1 MWLNIHYIWNPKIPE
16 NSKTSIY
23 YAQDSLIW
31 SSGNYLRAAGSG
43 GKRDKTDRWGKGELS
58 TVWGNNCMVNTAPV
72 AESIPVQ
79 SSWQVGGGGGWWC
92 FHTGCS
98 ASDWERGSAPPNL
111 FSWFCGNIIGDKNHF
126 RSLSIETQK
135 YDCSKLDPKGG
146 QTCGAAGISWLVCP
160 KSFFGFFCRLGASP
174 RNLVIATFKPPAWPN
189 HKHNNS
195 ILQCL
200 MKTLSNPH
208 CPHR

>member
-1 MWLNIHYIWNPKIPE
+1 MGVGDGVSTQGVWLLIGKEVLRLLTSFHDFVEILWGTRITSAHCQLRSKIM
-16 NSKTSIY
+16 I
-23 YAQDSLIW
+23 AVSL
-31 SSGNYLRAAGSG
+31 
-43 GKRDKTDRWGKGELS
+43 
-58 TVWGNNCMVNTAPV
+58 
-72 AESIPVQ
+72 
-79 SSWQVGGGGGWWC
+79 
-92 FHTGCS
+92 
-98 ASDWERGSAPPNL
+98 
-111 FSWFCGNIIGDKNHF
+111 
-126 RSLSIETQK
+126 TQK
-135 YDCSKLDPKGG
+135 E

-208 CPHR
+208 CPQKIFSLLFVAPAC

>member
-79 SSWQVGGGGGWWC
+79 SSWQVGGGWVVGVGDGVSTRGVRLLIGKER
-92 FHTGCS
+92 FCS
-98 ASDWERGSAPPNL
+98 SSP
-111 FSWFCGNIIGDKNHF
+111 FSWFCGNIMGTRITSAHCQLRRKSMIAV
-126 RSLSIETQK
+126 SLSQK
-135 YDCSKLDPKGG
+135 EVRPVEQQEFPGLFARKASL
-146 QTCGAAGISWLVCP
+146 ASFAGWVRARGIC
-160 KSFFGFFCRLGASP
+160 
-174 RNLVIATFKPPAWPN
+174 
-189 HKHNNS
+189 
-195 ILQCL
+195 
-200 MKTLSNPH
+200 
-208 CPHR
+208 